1 MLGSD
6 PPVES
11 LWVERSAA
19 VMAIRHGRYP
29 NKVPPAL
36 PAGGQQGDKS
46 MS

>member
-19 VMAIRHGRYP
+19 VMAIR
-29 NKVPPAL
+29 
-36 PAGGQQGDKS
+36 
-46 MS
+46 